1 MLLSFAPA
9 VIAALLLLLLPGII
23 WAWWRYPA
31 PERSTRLA
39 VGFAVGF
46 AFQVHTCALLAWG
59 PGITQSTVLLATSFG
74 ITVAAV
80 LVCCTRLRRPLPAGM
95 SRRHS
100 RQLVGLLGVVA
111 LPRLAPLILEQIPSG
126 WDPSFHSLLA
136 STTLASH
143 RLPAWS
149 PFEQIPSNYPYGSH
163 VFIAQISLV
172 TGIAPDSVFAVLI
185 NGVLPTCTCLAL
197 YALARRVL
205 RSYAYA
211 LSAVAAYGLL
221 GNWGSIQYPL
231 WGGLPNELGLFML
244 LVFLV
249 VLFAPA
255 YDRTRIL
262 VGGLILGAI
271 PLSHHHVMLTTVMLL
286 SVYVTYLA
294 VRWFRSPGRPAL
306 RRQLMHA
313 FIRLS
318 LMSVLAVVTVSYYV
332 IPLALRAGSLGST
345 RVAQFLDDLA
355 GLPFEKNGLLLWVL
369 TGIGGAVLIGAFQ
382 ENRWSH
388 AKLRARFAAAGTAGL
403 ARAFVVCASATLL
416 VAFVL
421 CYYVYRFYSYNF
433 TSAGQPFTLFT
444 PTRFLTDLTY
454 FLAFFAAIPLARLWH
469 WSISHLP
476 RVNLSPATVRVMSR
490 ASMRVAISIVVI
502 NTGITLLDVPAIQ
515 RNGHL
520 RVGEADAFAWIRT
533 HTPGNTLV
541 VNLNPSAR

>member
-294 VRWFRSPGRPAL
+294 VRWVRSPGRPAL

-403 ARAFVVCASATLL
+403 ARPFVVCASATLL

-421 CYYVYRFYSYNF
+421 CYYVYRFYSYKF
-433 TSAGQPFTLFT
+433 TPAGQPFTLFT
-444 PTRFLTDLTY
+444 T
-454 FLAFFAAIPLARLWH
+454 
-469 WSISHLP
+469 
-476 RVNLSPATVRVMSR
+476 
-490 ASMRVAISIVVI
+490 
-502 NTGITLLDVPAIQ
+502 
-515 RNGHL
+515 
-520 RVGEADAFAWIRT
+520 
-533 HTPGNTLV
+533 
-541 VNLNPSAR
+541 